1 MSDQIRTL
9 QGRIDIVFGKEEQD
23 NGVSVFPSNDLNGK
37 EIDSALKKALL
48 SLNDMTLDEPIFH
61 LNSTRLYRGARLI
74 GKKQLYINTI
84 GNDGVTLRYSFARS
98 RGIAHWTIAGIK
110 YDYKKYSKEIICSN
124 YGSCGKEAYCWVLK
138 REAEGAYAIEI
149 ASAHNQVEEPL
160 CAYPQINEVLEN
172 MARLTLEAQEL
183 KNEYEAKYSKVIEQ
197 QEAML
202 AELKKIAKSYNLGIS
217 LFNINTEVNKNE
229 NKG

>member
-1 MSDQIRTL
+1 MRFKTVGATAQPLEAQVVFLENGGLQLEFDDLKAPNNLLYARIKGKTYETAIRDSKAKIPRSAMESGVL
-9 QGRIDIVFGKEEQD
+9 YCEIVGYTADGKAT
-23 NGVSVFPSNDLNGK
+23 NKVVC
-37 EIDSALKKALL
+37 A
-48 SLNDMTLDEPIFH
+48 PI
-61 LNSTRLYRGARLI
+61 
-74 GKKQLYINTI
+74 Q
-84 GNDGVTLRYSFARS
+84 
-98 RGIAHWTIAGIK
+98 
-110 YDYKKYSKEIICSN
+110 
-124 YGSCGKEAYCWVLK
+124 
-138 REAEGAYAIEI
+138 I

-183 KNEYEAKYSKVIEQ
+183 KNEYEAKYGKVIEQ